1 MFKSKS
7 IRISWAHKSLHLLG
21 SLVSLA
27 SKVGLQGDEFAIHFA
42 CSLITAK
49 SLMSAL
55 CGFTDVTAVDSRCGH
70 LDVLW
75 PFLRPQAQTAAWPP
89 FIPLEHYVG

>member
-1 MFKSKS
+1 MSKSKS

-27 SKVGLQGDEFAIHFA
+27 FTVGLQGDELAIYFA

-49 SLMSAL
+49 SLMSRL
-55 CGFTDVTAVDSRCGH
+55 CGFTEVIAVETRCCH
-70 LDVLW
+70 LDVLR
-75 PFLRPQAQTAAWPP
+75 PFLRPQAQIAAWPP